1 MWVAATDARFDNGVL
16 YVVPGSHREPVHEHV
31 PDRRPAANLGYYE
44 IVDHDLSNAVAVE
57 MEPGDV
63 LFFDSHLMHFSI
75 DNTSQRRRAAM
86 VYHYAA
92 TGTVDRTEAEKGY
105 TINDWIAIDAPTP

>member
-1 MWVAATDARFDNGVL
+1 MA
-16 YVVPGSHREPVHEHV
+16 SEPVLM
-31 PDRRPAANLGYYE
+31 D
-44 IVDHDLSNAVAVE
+44 
-57 MEPGDV
+57 PGD
-63 LFFDSHLMHFSI
+63 LLLFDSHLMHRST
-75 DNTSQRRRAAM
+75 DNAASGLRAAM